1 MRNRVGRTAIYGVL
15 LGLVTAAVAEAVR
28 PRGGSTVLLDWDQVR
43 RTAIVR
49 FGSPAADQPALA
61 AAARSYQSLAS
72 KLEKPMLDFVG
83 GMPKRASLPQ
93 FEALDREGWLEL
105 NIAIM
110 RRVVDPI
117 LESGRVPNSLIVEVG
132 RAGVNRYVG
141 SMLAFLGHRVLGQ
154 YDPQLLGA
162 EPMGREG
169 LYLVETNVAEW
180 QRTAGLPEQDLRR
193 WLILHEMTHAWQFAA
208 HPWLRPFMEE
218 SMQVLVDTATKKG
231 HPAARFA
238 AFAGVLPAQWR
249 VMRQVQAVMSVVE
262 GYSNLVMNQ
271 LGVKLLPGFDQ
282 LEQAYRARSSGK
294 SPLEVLIWKLTG
306 LELKLQ
312 QYKRGEAFC
321 RAVFD
326 EHGLAVLNRVWD
338 GPDSMPTLAELG
350 NPGAWYR
357 RVGFAI
363 GSPPPAPSAPPPRQA
378 GR

>member
-1 MRNRVGRTAIYGVL
+1 VRNRVGRTAIYGVL

-43 RTAIVR
+43 RIAIVR
-49 FGSPAADQPALA
+49 FGSPAADQSALA

-271 LGVKLLPGFDQ
+271 LGVKLLPGFEQ

-350 NPGAWYR
+350 NPRAWHR
-357 RVGFAI
+357 RVG
-363 GSPPPAPSAPPPRQA
+363 PSAGSA
-378 GR
+378 GTSP